1 MYAYCFDKTPHSQD
15 WTKRKLIV
23 INWENINLNSQ
34 VLRSSFVTF
43 SHKLEGNNG
52 GVLNTVKIFSKFW
65 KITKE
70 KLSNTAIL

>member
-1 MYAYCFDKTPHSQD
+1 MLYPYHSAALLLSMRNKKTHSCMYAYCFDKTPHSQD

-43 SHKLEGNNG
+43 SHKLEGKIG
-52 GVLNTVKIFSKFW
+52 GF
-65 KITKE
+65 
-70 KLSNTAIL
+70 